1 MLGIV
6 PAPRAG
12 IEGYTAPSEPRE
24 HRFNPYR
31 ENGGTV
37 AAIAGDDFVIIASD
51 TRLTNGGYGI
61 MSRNQSKLFQLS
73 DKIVLGATGC
83 WADVL
88 TLTKLM
94 EARIQVLMLVFS
106 RSQNAS

>member
-1 MLGIV
+1 MLGIK

-12 IEGYTAPSEPRE
+12 IDGYTAGGEPQE

-37 AAIAGDDFVIIASD
+37 AAIAGDDFVVIASD
-51 TRLTNGGYGI
+51 TRLTNGSYGI
-61 MSRNQSKLFQLS
+61 MSREQSKLFKLS
-73 DKIVLGATGC
+73 DKIVLAATGC

-94 EARIQVLMLVFS
+94 EARIQV
-106 RSQNAS
+106 